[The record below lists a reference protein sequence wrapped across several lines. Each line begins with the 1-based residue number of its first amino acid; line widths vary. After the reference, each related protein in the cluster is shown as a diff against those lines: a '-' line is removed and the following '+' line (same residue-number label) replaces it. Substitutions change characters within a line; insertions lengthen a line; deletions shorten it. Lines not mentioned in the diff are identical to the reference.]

1 MSFKLVMLP
10 PAGNRNRDCA
20 ARITAAV
27 HEVDISV
34 CTTRP
39 AALRALHRGAE
50 AAYGTMDPELL
61 AAGTELKWLI
71 CPAAGPNPAFYFP
84 ELVTSPVVVT
94 NMRGIYSDHI
104 GEHIMAFV
112 MAFSRGFHRLLPEQF
127 KGNWTTDPERRKAVY
142 LPEATA
148 LIVGTGGIGAA
159 TAAHCKHF
167 GMRVVGIDP
176 RCPEPPAGVD
186 ELYPP
191 EALDAHLGNADFV
204 IVTAP
209 QTPKTQNLFDRERLA
224 MMKSSAFLINIG
236 RGTTVDLA
244 ALDNALRNGTIG
256 GAALDVF
263 SEEPLPPDH
272 PLWTAPN
279 FLMTPHCAGTGPY
292 LEDRRIDL
300 IIENCRRFARREGL
314 LNVVDK
320 ENWF

>member
-1 MSFKLVMLP
+1 MGFKLVMLP
-10 PAGNRNRDCA
+10 PSSSRASDWAR
-20 ARITAAV
+20 RITAAV
-27 HEVDISV
+27 PDIDVSI

-39 AALRALHRGAE
+39 AALRALHRGAK

-71 CPAAGPNPAFYFP
+71 CPAAGPNPGFYFP
-84 ELVTSPVVVT
+84 ELVASPIVVT

-104 GEHIMAFV
+104 SEHIMAFV
-112 MAFSRGFHRLLPEQF
+112 MAFARGFHRLLPEQF
-127 KGNWTTDPERRKAVY
+127 KGNWTTDPEHRKAVY

-176 RCPEPPAGVD
+176 RCPEPPEGVD
-186 ELYPP
+186 ELYRP
-191 EALDAHLGNADFV
+191 EVLDDHLGEADFV

-209 QTPKTQNLFDRERLA
+209 QTPQTEGLFDRERLA
-224 MMKSSAFLINIG
+224 RMKETAVLINIG
-236 RGTTVDLA
+236 RGITVKLDDLNA
-244 ALDNALRNGTIG
+244 ALQEGSIG

-263 SEEPLPPDH
+263 EIEPLPPDH

-279 FLMTPHCAGTGPY
+279 FLMTPHCAGMGPY
-292 LEDRRIDL
+292 LEDRRVDL
-300 IIENCRRFARREGL
+300 IIENCRRFARGEEL
-314 LNVVDK
+314 LNIVDK